1 MALLELENVSARY
14 GAIQALREVSL
25 EVDKGQIVSL
35 IGANGAGKST
45 TLRVISGLLKPSGG
59 DVRFDGTSLAKMS
72 AAQIVAQGV
81 IQCPEGRQVFARM
94 SVEDN
99 LRLGAYSQRKLSD
112 AMAPMAQIYELFPV
126 LQERRRQ
133 PAGTLSGG
141 EQQMLAVGRAL
152 MARPTLLLLDEPSL
166 GLAPVVVERI
176 FEVVHQ
182 IVAEG
187 LTVLLVEQNANLAL
201 SISHHAYVLEVGSV
215 TLTGT
220 GEELLQNDSVRAA
233 YLGA

>member
-14 GAIQALREVSL
+14 GAIQALRSVSL
-25 EVDKGQIVSL
+25 EVDSGQIVSL

-45 TLRVISGLLKPSGG
+45 TLRVISGLVRPSEGDIRFNGKSLLKLTPPE
-59 DVRFDGTSLAKMS
+59 
-72 AAQIVAQGV
+72 IVGLGV
-81 IQCPEGRQVFARM
+81 VQCPEGRQVFARM

-99 LRLGAYSQRKLSD
+99 LKLGAYARRKESD
-112 AMAPMAQIYELFPV
+112 FLAPMEQVFELFPV
-126 LQERRRQ
+126 LRERRRQ
-133 PAGTLSGG
+133 LAGTLSGG

-152 MARPTLLLLDEPSL
+152 MARPRVLLMDEPSL

-176 FEVVHQ
+176 FEVIKQ

-187 LTVLLVEQNANLAL
+187 LTILLVEQNANLAL

-215 TLTGT
+215 VLSGS
-220 GEELLQNDSVRAA
+220 GQELLNNDKVRAA